1 MLDGAGDESDAGRAG
16 TSDATASGG
25 TGAGI
30 PERRAIKVTQDAA
43 TTAGSRAELPEAATA
58 CRSVSARRMVETS
71 DEGTIRAASWDN
83 RSRAK
88 QGASEGAKT

>member
-1 MLDGAGDESDAGRAG
+1 MLDGAGGESDAGTTG
-16 TSDATASGG
+16 TPDTTASGG

-43 TTAGSRAELPEAATA
+43 TTAGNRAELPEAAIA

-71 DEGTIRAASWDN
+71 DEGTIRAASCDS
-83 RSRAK
+83 RSRSE
-88 QGASEGAKT
+88 QGASESAET